1 MSQAEPPSL
10 LTLDET
16 ATFLRCSKAHAS
28 KLARGRIRGVKPL
41 PVIRLGRRVLVRRDA
56 LFHWLSDSGQRTVVC

>member
-56 LFHWLSDSGQRTVVC
+56 LFLWITERGSGSVVC

>member
-1 MSQAEPPSL
+1 MTPADLPPV

-28 KLARGRIRGVKPL
+28 KLARGRVRGVKPL
-41 PVIRLGRRVLVRRDA
+41 PVIRLGRRVLVQKTV
-56 LFHWLSDSGQRTVVC
+56 LLEWLSQTVPSSVCR